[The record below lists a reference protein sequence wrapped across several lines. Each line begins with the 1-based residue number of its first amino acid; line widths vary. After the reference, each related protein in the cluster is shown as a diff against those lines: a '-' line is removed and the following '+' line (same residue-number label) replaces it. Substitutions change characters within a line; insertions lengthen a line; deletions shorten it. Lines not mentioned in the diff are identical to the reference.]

1 MRGEH
6 ESGRGGEVMSGM
18 KYRLL
23 KDGERIQKGD
33 ESLDDDAE
41 TWNAVT
47 WHWHSC
53 TFSKGFFMPVRR
65 PV

>member
-1 MRGEH
+1 
-6 ESGRGGEVMSGM
+6 MSGM